1 MLSEALMA
9 VAGAGG
15 AAVVQAAG
23 TDAWTGLRQRVARLL
38 GRGDTQRERAELERL
53 DRTAQ
58 ALEEADAS
66 GNAERARLRQEAS
79 WQTRFESLLETLED
93 SEQQQVATELQAL
106 VAEQQDFAARQGVV
120 GNTFN
125 GPAAVQVGNHNR
137 QENRFSIASYL
148 PAPVGPRVIVRV
160 SYSIPVFDLPDG
172 SQDLGD
178 DFVSVEAVNTG
189 DQPIAIT
196 SWGIE
201 LPGDRRMVVPRGE
214 NWATR
219 LPHVL
224 APGAPPAQFW
234 MRVDDVRRVEREQH
248 IPYAQMRPY
257 VGLAD
262 GTVVHADR
270 SVPLAN

>member
-1 MLSEALMA
+1 MLTEALMA

-15 AAVVQAAG
+15 TAVVQAAG

-38 GRGDTQRERAELERL
+38 GCGDTQRESAELERL

-58 ALEEADAS
+58 ALEEA
-66 GNAERARLRQEAS
+66 NATGETERTRLRQEAS
-79 WQTRFESLLETLED
+79 WQTRFESLLENLED

-106 VAEQQDFAARQGVV
+106 VAEQQGFAARQGVV

-125 GPAAVQVGNHNR
+125 GPATLQVGNHNQ
-137 QENRFSIASYL
+137 QENRFHIASYL
-148 PAPVGPRVIVRV
+148 PAPVGPRVILQV
-160 SYSIPVFDLPDG
+160 SNSIPVYDLPDG

-178 DFVSVEAVNTG
+178 HFVSVEAVNTG

-201 LPGDRRMVVPRGE
+201 LPGDRRMFVTRGE
-214 NWATR
+214 NWATP

-224 APGAPPAQFW
+224 APGAPPARFLI
-234 MRVDDVRRVEREQH
+234 RADELRRVEREQR
-248 IPYAQMRPY
+248 IPYTQMRPY

-262 GTVVHADR
+262 GTVVRAGR
-270 SVPLAN
+270 SVPLA

>member
-1 MLSEALMA
+1 MLTEALMA

-15 AAVVQAAG
+15 TAVVQAAG
-23 TDAWTGLRQRVARLL
+23 TDAWTCLRQRVARLL

-58 ALEEADAS
+58 ALEEADAT
-66 GNAERARLRQEAS
+66 GETERTRLRQEAS
-79 WQTRFESLLETLED
+79 WQTRFESLLENLED
-93 SEQQQVATELQAL
+93 SEQQQIAAELQAL
-106 VAEQQDFAARQGVV
+106 VAEQREILARQGVV

-125 GPAAVQVGNHNR
+125 GPAALQVGNHNQ
-137 QENRFSIASYL
+137 QENRFHIASYL
-148 PAPVGPRVIVRV
+148 PAPVGPRITLQV
-160 SYSIPVFDLPDG
+160 SNSIPVYDLPDG

-178 DFVSVEAVNTG
+178 HFVSVEAVNTG

-201 LPGDRRMVVPRGE
+201 LPGDRRMFVTRGE
-214 NWATR
+214 NWATP

-224 APGAPPAQFW
+224 APGAPPARFLI
-234 MRVDDVRRVEREQH
+234 RADELRRVEREQR
-248 IPYAQMRPY
+248 IPYTQMRPY

-262 GTVVHADR
+262 GTVVRADR
-270 SVPLAN
+270 SVPLA

>member
-1 MLSEALMA
+1 MLTEALMA

-15 AAVVQAAG
+15 TAVVQAAG

-58 ALEEADAS
+58 ALEEADAT
-66 GNAERARLRQEAS
+66 GETERARLRQEAS
-79 WQTRFESLLETLED
+79 WQTRFESLLENLEN
-93 SEQQQVATELQAL
+93 SEQQQAATDLQAL
-106 VAEQQDFAARQGVV
+106 VAEQQAFAARQGVV

-125 GPAAVQVGNHNR
+125 GPAALQVGNHNQ
-137 QENRFSIASYL
+137 QENRFHIASYL
-148 PAPVGPRVIVRV
+148 PAPIGPRVLVKV
-160 SYSIPVFDLPDG
+160 SYSIPVYDLPDG

-201 LPGDRRMVVPRGE
+201 LPGDRRMFVTRGE
-214 NWATR
+214 NWATQ

-224 APGAPPAQFW
+224 APGSPPAQFW
-234 MRVDDVRRVEREQH
+234 VRVDELRRVEREQR

-257 VGLAD
+257 VKLAD

-270 SVPLAN
+270 SVPLS